1 MVEPGFKS
9 NKDILS
15 VDASST
21 SRSRRSSNSSIK
33 SYFIKHVHSLS
44 PKGKSSTVD
53 STSKAY
59 NYWPVTEDAT
69 LYSDLTSTVQAAKS
83 SNRSLF
89 GGKRHKLQKTN
100 SETDLRNL
108 KKMWTDMDNIGNGN
122 DGKKNSASYN
132 LTPHVED
139 DENPTEHLSATDAT
153 VEGNDGNHNL
163 REQLFRK
170 LVTKKR

>member
-1 MVEPGFKS
+1 LIEPSFRN
-9 NKDILS
+9 NKDSIS

-59 NYWPVTEDAT
+59 NYWPVTEDASC
-69 LYSDLTSTVQAAKS
+69 SDLTLTTHTRKS
-83 SNRSLF
+83 FNRPLF

-100 SETDLRNL
+100 SDTDLRNL
-108 KKMWTDMDNIGNGN
+108 KKMWTDMDNNGN
-122 DGKKNSASYN
+122 KNSTLHN
-132 LTPHVED
+132 LTPHIED
-139 DENPTEHLSATDAT
+139 DENPIEHLPAANATA
-153 VEGNDGNHNL
+153 EGSDGNHNL